1 MIPQEKIGADLHGDD
16 ADARKEAARMMGRS
30 RSERKIEAARRV
42 AESRRKENLTEEQV
56 NKLRESQR
64 LRREREQAARE
75 ASGVAVQTIEKKAV
89 GRPRKAQADT
99 VANDAP
105 KRGRGRPPKA
115 KAEQATLPL
124 ETPQE
129 GVNPSLL

>member
-64 LRREREQAARE
+64 LRREREPAARE
-75 ASGVAVQTIEKKAV
+75 ASGVAVQTADKKAV
-89 GRPRKAQADT
+89 GRPRKVQTEAT
-99 VANDAP
+99 ANDAP

-115 KAEQATLPL
+115 KAEQATLPMEGA
-124 ETPQE
+124 ET
-129 GVNPSLL
+129 GA

>member
-75 ASGVAVQTIEKKAV
+75 ASGVAVQTAEKKPV
-89 GRPRKAQADT
+89 GRPRKAQAEAT
-99 VANDAP
+99 ANDAP
-105 KRGRGRPPKA
+105 QQKRGRGRPR
-115 KAEQATLPL
+115 KAEQATLPM

-129 GVNPSLL
+129 GA